1 MKHLFLP
8 LPIDL
13 VRRTWEE
20 WRETNSSAA
29 DSVHL
34 IEVQGGC
41 FLVTRAGPPPRVF
54 VDLLKDFMATK
65 AGSLAS
71 IR

>member
-20 WRETNSSAA
+20 WRETNSDAG
-29 DSVHL
+29 DGIHL

-41 FLVTRAGPPPRVF
+41 FLVTQAGPPPRVF
-54 VDLLKDFMATK
+54 VDLLKDFMASK
-65 AGSLAS
+65 VSSPAS
-71 IR
+71 VR